1 MVSIRMG
8 ALGPDGRVMLGYA
21 WHPDGNVS
29 NEIFITL
36 PTWEANL
43 RALGLRDLPSQP
55 GTHHVSAATARLYRQ
70 RCRDYL
76 NGSSSAD
83 GRSEDVPGLLPGIT
97 EQVGRHRRMARWLET
112 WLDGAVVV
120 QIEE

>member
-21 WHPDGNVS
+21 WHPDGNIS
-29 NEIFITL
+29 NETFITL
-36 PTWEANL
+36 PTWQANL
-43 RALGLRDLPSQP
+43 RALGLRDLPSSP
-55 GTHHVSAATARLYRQ
+55 GTHQVSAATSQLSRQ

-76 NGSSSAD
+76 SGSSSAE
-83 GRSEDVPGLLPGIT
+83 GRSEDVPGLPMGVSA
-97 EQVGRHRRMARWLET
+97 QVERQRRMARWLET

-120 QIEE
+120 QIEG

>member
-1 MVSIRMG
+1 MVTIRIG

-43 RALGLRDLPSQP
+43 RALGLKDLPSQP
-55 GTHHVSAATARLYRQ
+55 GTHHVSAATAQLCRQ

-76 NGSSSAD
+76 SGSSSAD
-83 GRSEDVPGLLPGIT
+83 GRSEDVPGMLPGIA
-97 EQVGRHRRMARWLET
+97 EQVERHRRMAQWLAT
-112 WLDGAVVV
+112 WLDGATVI